1 MVKKKKK
8 DGKESLTDDVGSFR
22 RCSLSGPTLII
33 GKIKGSGGDSPVLPS
48 PDIKF
53 SEICYDSGSQI
64 LVCIRITWW
73 IC

>member
-48 PDIKF
+48 PYIKF
-53 SEICYDSGSQI
+53 SEIC
-64 LVCIRITWW
+64 
-73 IC
+73 

>member
-1 MVKKKKK
+1 MIVRYLTE

-53 SEICYDSGSQI
+53 SEIC
-64 LVCIRITWW
+64 
-73 IC
+73 